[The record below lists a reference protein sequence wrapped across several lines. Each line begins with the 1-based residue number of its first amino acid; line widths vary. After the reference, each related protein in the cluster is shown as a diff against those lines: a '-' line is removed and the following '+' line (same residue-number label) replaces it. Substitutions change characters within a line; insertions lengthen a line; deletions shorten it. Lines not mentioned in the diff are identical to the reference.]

1 MTKSASLLR
10 RSLTAQPHTP
20 NGTHRMQHRINERAI
35 NSALARVL
43 TDEAHLNV
51 ISEATS
57 PGSGGEAPDL
67 RVQPHHGQFR
77 WVSIEAKVGTGT
89 SQRRAAIA
97 DAVSRLTSNAN
108 AYAAIALCYPDD
120 IARRANNSAMARA
133 LRSSSELEFVEVS
146 EDGPTGE
153 WYRGDWR
160 NLATAIVYAGDAVAS
175 RLVQD
180 VDRSIVRAVAN
191 LSREDR
197 KRMALALDLP
207 GDSIKPPTNGGAMK
221 ELEADREYVKAAKIG
236 CMLIINGMV
245 LQSRLFDAN
254 VFLERGLPVP
264 SLELCV
270 VRSGVELKEKLT
282 EIWHIIHGIDYHPIY
297 NAAIQALDAFPG
309 GKLGAESLRELA
321 SAAGKVIMSSPDIRS
336 DLAGR
341 IYHRLLDTAPFDGS
355 YYTSTPAA
363 ILLARLALTSNSVDW
378 SDLNEIAKLRVCDP
392 ACGTGT
398 LLLAVAQICRERN
411 LVSNGGGDS
420 NELMQLSMVE
430 DVLRGMDINLSAV
443 HLAASMLALSDP
455 RVDFGKMGIYR
466 AKFGVE
472 RNGGAK
478 GCKAWLG
485 SLELLRGNE
494 PRLPF
499 PDFQRA
505 SDNGAE
511 DEYPDLHGKCDL
523 VIMNPPFTRDS
534 LRHDQLGSEDEAEL
548 KKAEGALLEQLGS
561 SWFTDRT
568 SISPMFTLLADELC
582 KFRGSTF
589 AKVMPSTAGTNTSG
603 LQERI
608 FYNER
613 WQVETVIT
621 SHDPKRIYFS
631 ENTDITE
638 SLMIARRRESGQ
650 EPQPT
655 RFINLAINPASAFEA
670 LTLAADAE
678 RGDFA
683 NWGTVYWNSAEHMA
697 AGDWLPMLFY
707 NGELTDAARS
717 LRNGCEG
724 RLSPLGEMASLA
736 PGGRS
741 VRAAFRRV
749 RVRQSPDMRALW
761 EHKTSERT
769 TMAAEPDSF
778 IAPKVGEE
786 SAAAARWAHASRLLI
801 ANRFRCNLTRIT
813 SALCDTPVLGSAWE
827 SVTPNDF
834 SLDPDTIAAAW
845 CMWANS
851 SAGILSMLA
860 IRQRDF
866 TYPRFSMDGLRS
878 LPFPDPDAVPE
889 SITALASAYD
899 ALAESTLLPL
909 PQAHECAT
917 RVAIDS
923 AVADALG
930 PDLADIHKWR
940 DLISHEP
947 NVCNR
952 PAEVATT

>member
-1 MTKSASLLR
+1 
-10 RSLTAQPHTP
+10 
-20 NGTHRMQHRINERAI
+20 MQHRINERAI

-51 ISEATS
+51 IGEATQ

-67 RVQPHHGQFR
+67 RVQPHRGQFR

-97 DAVSRLTSNAN
+97 DAINRLTSNRD

-120 IARRANNSAMARA
+120 IATKANNSAMARA
-133 LRSSSELEFVEVS
+133 LRSSSELAFVEVT

-153 WYRGDWR
+153 WYRGGWR
-160 NLATAIVYAGDAVAS
+160 NLATAVVYAGDAIAS

-180 VDRSIVRAVAN
+180 VNRSIVRAVGN
-191 LSREDR
+191 LSSEDR

-207 GDSIKPPTNGGAMK
+207 GDSIKPPTNGGAEK
-221 ELEADREYVKAAKIG
+221 QLQADKEYVKAAKIG
-236 CMLIINGMV
+236 CMLIINGMT

-254 VFLERGLPVP
+254 VFLERGLRVP

-270 VRSGVELKEKLT
+270 LQSGLELKAKLI
-282 EIWHIIHGIDYHPIY
+282 EIWQIIHDIDYHPIY
-297 NAAIQALDAFPG
+297 NAAIQALDAIPDG
-309 GKLGAESLRELA
+309 TQGAESLKELH
-321 SAAGKVIMSSPDIRS
+321 SAALKVIMSSPDIRS

-355 YYTSTPAA
+355 FYTSTPAA
-363 ILLARLALTSNSVDW
+363 ILLARLALTSDAVDW

-411 LVSNGGGDS
+411 LVSDGNGDS

-472 RNGGAK
+472 RNGGAN

-505 SDNGAE
+505 SDNGAQ

-534 LRHDQLGSEDEAEL
+534 LRHDQLGREDEAEL
-548 KKAEGALLEQLGS
+548 KKAESALLEQLGS

-568 SISPMFTLLADELC
+568 SVSPMFTLLADELC
-582 KFRGSTF
+582 KFRGATF
-589 AKVMPSTAGTNTSG
+589 AKVMPATAGTNTSG

-608 FYNER
+608 FCNER
-613 WQVETVIT
+613 WHVETVIT

-638 SLMIARRRESGQ
+638 SLMVARRRESSQ

-655 RFINLAINPASAFEA
+655 RFVNLAINPASAFEA

-683 NWGTVYWNSAEHMA
+683 NWGAVYWNDADHMA

-707 NGELTDAARS
+707 NGELTDAVRALRS
-717 LRNGCEG
+717 GCEG
-724 RLSPLGEMASLA
+724 RLKPLGEMASLA
-736 PGGRS
+736 PGGRA
-741 VRAAFRRV
+741 VRGAFRQV

-769 TMAAEPDSF
+769 TMAATPDRF
-778 IAPKVGEE
+778 IAPKIGEE
-786 SAAAARWAHASRLLI
+786 NAATARWAHRSRLLI
-801 ANRFRCNLTRIT
+801 ANRLYQLRAATA
-813 SALCDTPVLGSAWE
+813 SVLCETPVVGSAWE
-827 SVTPNDF
+827 AVTPNHFAVD
-834 SLDPDTIAAAW
+834 DEVIMKAW
-845 CMWANS
+845 CVWANS
-851 SAGILSMLA
+851 SAGILGFLA
-860 IRQRDF
+860 ISQRKL

-878 LPFPDPDAVPE
+878 MPFPDPDSVPDA
-889 SITALASAYD
+889 IAALASAYES
-899 ALAESTLLPL
+899 LAESTLLPL

-917 RVAIDS
+917 RAAIDT

-930 PDLADIHKWR
+930 PDLADIHQWR
-940 DLISHEP
+940 NLVAHEP
-947 NVCNR
+947 NVCNE
-952 PAEVATT
+952 PAEVGVV

>member
-1 MTKSASLLR
+1 
-10 RSLTAQPHTP
+10 
-20 NGTHRMQHRINERAI
+20 MQHRINERAI

-51 ISEATS
+51 IPEATTPAS
-57 PGSGGEAPDL
+57 RGRAPDL
-67 RVQPHHGQFR
+67 LVTPHAGQHRRVA
-77 WVSIEAKVGTGT
+77 IEAKVGIDG
-89 SQRRAAIA
+89 AAKSAAVA
-97 DAVSRLTSNAN
+97 DAMARLSQMPDV
-108 AYAAIALCYPDD
+108 YAAIALCYPPSIAEAFGDASTLDAD
-120 IARRANNSAMARA
+120 IYASK
-133 LRSSSELEFVEVS
+133 ELIFVEVTD
-146 EDGPTGE
+146 DGPSGE
-153 WYRGDWR
+153 WFKGGWSE
-160 NLATAIVYAGDAVAS
+160 LATSIVYAGEAVA
-175 RLVQD
+175 Q
-180 VDRSIVRAVAN
+180 SIVARVDQALTEAVGW
-191 LSREDR
+191 LSDGN
-197 KRMALALDLP
+197 MMNIALALDLP
-207 GDSIKPPTNGGAMK
+207 GEDTKRAEQYEFDYKDFGNH
-221 ELEADREYVKAAKIG
+221 YKAAKIG
-236 CMLIINGMV
+236 CLLVFNGM
-245 LQSRLFDAN
+245 LMHCRLIDAGILGKGGQSITSFESCLDEPRFGPKFA
-254 VFLERGLPVP
+254 FLTAWRRIRE
-264 SLELCV
+264 
-270 VRSGVELKEKLT
+270 
-282 EIWHIIHGIDYHPIY
+282 IDYNPIFDP
-297 NAAIQALDAFPG
+297 ATAALDAFPTAWNG
-309 GKLGAESLRELA
+309 GQVIALLA
-321 SAAGKVIMSSPDIRS
+321 AAAQAISNEVADINS

-341 IYHRLLDTAPFDGS
+341 IYHRLLGTAPFDGS

-363 ILLARLALTSNSVDW
+363 ILLARLALSHDFIDW
-378 SDLNEIAKLRVCDP
+378 SDANEVINLRICDP

-398 LLLAVAQICRERN
+398 LLMAAAQICRERHQ
-411 LVSNGGGDS
+411 LSNGDPES
-420 NELMQLSMVE
+420 DRLIHLHMIE

-443 HLAASMLALSDP
+443 HLAASTLALTNP
-455 RVDFGKMGIYR
+455 RVDFGRMGIYR

-472 RNGGAK
+472 RNDGAD
-478 GCKAWLG
+478 GSKAWLG
-485 SLELLRGNE
+485 SLEMLMGGE

-499 PDFQRA
+499 PDFERQ
-505 SDNGAE
+505 SGNGE
-511 DEYPDLHGKCDL
+511 EMEYPDLHGKCDL

-534 LRHDQLGSEDEAEL
+534 LRHDQLGREDEAEL

-568 SISPMFTLLADELC
+568 SVSPMFTLLADELC

-638 SLMIARRRESGQ
+638 TLMVARRRESGQ

-655 RFINLAINPASAFEA
+655 RFINLAVNPASAFEA
-670 LTLAADAE
+670 LTLAVDAE

-707 NGELTDAARS
+707 NGDLTDAARS
-717 LRNGCEG
+717 LRNGCDG
-724 RLSPLGEMASLA
+724 RLRPLGEMASLA

-769 TMAAEPDSF
+769 TMAATPDSA

-801 ANRFRCNLTRIT
+801 VNRLYQLRTAT
-813 SALCDTPVLGSAWE
+813 ASVLCETPVVGSVWE
-827 SVTPNDF
+827 AVTPNDY
-834 SLDPDTIAAAW
+834 AADAENIMKAW

-851 SAGILSMLA
+851 SAGILGFLA
-860 IRQRDF
+860 ISQRKF

-878 LPFPDPDAVPE
+878 LPFPDPDSVPDA
-889 SITALASAYD
+889 ITALASAYD

-917 RVAIDS
+917 RAAIDS

-952 PAEVATT
+952 PAEVNTT

>member
-1 MTKSASLLR
+1 
-10 RSLTAQPHTP
+10 
-20 NGTHRMQHRINERAI
+20 MQHRINERAI

-43 TDEAHLNV
+43 TDEAHLSV
-51 ISEATS
+51 ISEATQ
-57 PGSGGEAPDL
+57 PGHGGEAPDL

-97 DAVSRLTSNAN
+97 DAVNRLNTNDA
-108 AYAAIALCYPDD
+108 AYAAIALCYPED
-120 IARRANNSAMARA
+120 IASKANNSAMARA
-133 LRSSSELEFVEVS
+133 LRSSSELAFVEVT
-146 EDGPTGE
+146 EDGPTGD

-160 NLATAIVYAGDAVAS
+160 NLATAVVYAGESVAN
-175 RLVQD
+175 RLVRD
-180 VDRSIVRAVAN
+180 VEQAIVRAVN
-191 LSREDR
+191 HLGLEDR
-197 KRMALALDLP
+197 IRLAMSLDLP
-207 GDSIKPPTNGGAMK
+207 ADKGKPATSNGSENGNANS
-221 ELEADREYVKAAKIG
+221 DYVKAAKIG
-236 CMLIINGMV
+236 CMLILNGMT
-245 LQSRLFDAN
+245 LQARLRDAG
-254 VFLERGLPVP
+254 VFRRHGLRVP
-264 SLELCV
+264 SLEMSTV
-270 VRSGVELKEKLT
+270 QSGFGLKAKLT
-282 EIWHIIHGIDYHPIY
+282 EIWHLIHGIDYHPIY
-297 NAAIQALDAFPG
+297 NAAIKALDAIPSG
-309 GKLGAESLRELA
+309 PQGADSLKELA
-321 SAAGKVIMSSPDIRS
+321 RAACNVTEQSAEIRS

-363 ILLARLALTSNSVDW
+363 ILLARLALPGNAVDW

-398 LLLAVAQICRERN
+398 LLMAVAQICRERN
-411 LVSNGGGDS
+411 LMSDGDGRSND
-420 NELMQLSMVE
+420 LMQLSMVE

-443 HLAASMLALSDP
+443 HLAASMLALSNP
-455 RVDFGKMGIYR
+455 RVDFSKMGIYR

-472 RNGGAK
+472 RNGGAN

-505 SDNGAE
+505 SDNGGQ
-511 DEYPDLHGKCDL
+511 DEYPDLHGQCDL

-534 LRHDQLGSEDEAEL
+534 LRFDQMGSDDEKEL
-548 KKAEGALLEQLGS
+548 KKAERALLEQLGTT
-561 SWFTDRT
+561 WFTDRT
-568 SISPMFTLLADELC
+568 SVSPMFTLLADELC
-582 KFRGSTF
+582 KYRGATF

-613 WQVETVIT
+613 WHVETVIT
-621 SHDPKRIYFS
+621 SHDPRRIYFS
-631 ENTDITE
+631 ENTAITE
-638 SLMIARRRESGQ
+638 SLMVARRRESGQ

-683 NWGTVYWNSAEHMA
+683 NWGTVYLNSAEHMA

-707 NGELTDAARS
+707 NGELTDAARTLQS
-717 LRNGCEG
+717 GCAG
-724 RLSPLGEMASLA
+724 RLKPLGDMASLA
-736 PGGRS
+736 PGGRA

-769 TMAAEPDSF
+769 TMAATPDRF
-778 IAPKVGEE
+778 IAPRIGEE
-786 SAAAARWAHASRLLI
+786 NAAAARWAHRSRLLI
-801 ANRFRCNLTRIT
+801 VNRLYQLRTATT
-813 SALCDTPVLGSAWE
+813 SVLCEPAVVGSAWE
-827 SVTPNDF
+827 AVTPNESDI
-834 SLDPDTIAAAW
+834 DEETIMKAW
-845 CMWANS
+845 CIWANS
-851 SAGILSMLA
+851 SAGVLGFLA
-860 IRQRDF
+860 ISQRKL

-878 LPFPDPDAVPE
+878 LPFPDPDSVPDA
-889 SITALASAYD
+889 IAALSSAYD
-899 ALAESTLLPL
+899 ALAESALLPL
-909 PQAHECAT
+909 PQAHECQT
-917 RVAIDS
+917 RAAIDS

-930 PDLADIHKWR
+930 PDLAHIHTWR
-940 DLISHEP
+940 TLIAHEP
-947 NVCNR
+947 NVSNHPISCPH
-952 PAEVATT
+952 PAYPC